1 MQGPGLRCTVPTGRL
16 AQSAKPRRRAG
27 ARRAVVHVSRFAAR
41 ASRLRAAAAGG
52 GRRVAAAAVTAT
64 TLTCLRNYAR
74 GWQLR
79 SRRRQLLA
87 ARRSRGGAG
96 LVKRASA
103 FAYGTAPNCG
113 HSSRPRSG
121 DGGTWA
127 RARAV
132 SPAPS
137 PAVPRQAGSPELV
150 ASSRFLWARYG
161 APPGY
166 KRAYARTPAALV
178 LPTQGTP
185 QGLSPGRALDTP
197 AMDIAVTL
205 FPRNLPLSLPLSQ
218 RP

>member
-1 MQGPGLRCTVPTGRL
+1 M
-16 AQSAKPRRRAG
+16 
-27 ARRAVVHVSRFAAR
+27 
-41 ASRLRAAAAGG
+41 
-52 GRRVAAAAVTAT
+52 
-64 TLTCLRNYAR
+64 
-74 GWQLR
+74 
-79 SRRRQLLA
+79 
-87 ARRSRGGAG
+87 
-96 LVKRASA
+96 VKRASA

-185 QGLSPGRALDTP
+185 QGLSPGCALDTL

-205 FPRNLPLSLPLSQ
+205 FPGPNKVSPSPSLSRKGRDVGRPRHAAHTHAHDFFAAASVGAAGKRALS
-218 RP
+218 